1 MHKNARFNIIQADG
15 NGNPNFI
22 VVEGQRTDSGHA
34 APGAMTIYGA
44 MPREKA
50 IELADKLEAGTG
62 TRLIYVATGELV
74 KRDDKITL
82 RDGEIRTVGHFAP
95 PHKANSEGKVTVHAG
110 ADDLHGREYYVSII
124 GAKWVGRED
133 QQ

>member
-1 MHKNARFNIIQADG
+1 MHKNARFNIIQAEG
-15 NGNPNFI
+15 NGNPNF
-22 VVEGQRTDSGHA
+22 VVIEGQRTDSGHA
-34 APGAMTIYGA
+34 APGATTISEA

-74 KRDDKITL
+74 KRGDTAQL
-82 RDGEIRTVGHFAP
+82 RNGPHTVGHFAP
-95 PHKANSEGKVTVHAG
+95 PHKANSEGKVAMHAG
-110 ADDLHGREYYVSII
+110 ADDLHGREYFVRVI